1 MKIDKRFYGES
12 NSFKLSDLSK
22 IIKSTFP
29 DLFHSCNF
37 LKDQTINSCS
47 SIESASN
54 KDIVF
59 LENKK
64 YFKYLNNN
72 NAVCLIIAPEALSL
86 MTNKNFY
93 IATKQPRRVFAHI
106 LNLISPGNLNNQNQS
121 EVSDSAILKK
131 GVVIGENVLIENNVV
146 IGENSVIGNG
156 VIISEGTEI
165 GSNCTILYSIIGKNC
180 VIYPGA
186 RIGTTGFGFNFDKS
200 GVYKFPH
207 RGRVLIKNNVEIGA
221 NSTIDRGSLGDT
233 IINDFVMIDNLVHI
247 AHNVKIGKGSIICGQ
262 SGIAGSSNIGQN
274 VVIAAQVGISGHLN
288 IKSNTILTARS
299 GVTKDVTDAKIMGG
313 FPAIPIKEFRKQQAS
328 IRMITKKF
336 KKS

>member
-47 SIESASN
+47 AIESASN

-121 EVSDSAILKK
+121 EISSLRHVRNLLRNYLERNLPNK
-131 GVVIGENVLIENNVV
+131 NN
-146 IGENSVIGNG
+146 
-156 VIISEGTEI
+156 SEQKEK
-165 GSNCTILYSIIGKNC
+165 YS
-180 VIYPGA
+180 
-186 RIGTTGFGFNFDKS
+186 
-200 GVYKFPH
+200 H
-207 RGRVLIKNNVEIGA
+207 RGRAFEKLIPELK
-221 NSTIDRGSLGDT
+221 TIF
-233 IINDFVMIDNLVHI
+233 NF
-247 AHNVKIGKGSIICGQ
+247 
-262 SGIAGSSNIGQN
+262 
-274 VVIAAQVGISGHLN
+274 
-288 IKSNTILTARS
+288 
-299 GVTKDVTDAKIMGG
+299 
-313 FPAIPIKEFRKQQAS
+313 
-328 IRMITKKF
+328 
-336 KKS
+336 